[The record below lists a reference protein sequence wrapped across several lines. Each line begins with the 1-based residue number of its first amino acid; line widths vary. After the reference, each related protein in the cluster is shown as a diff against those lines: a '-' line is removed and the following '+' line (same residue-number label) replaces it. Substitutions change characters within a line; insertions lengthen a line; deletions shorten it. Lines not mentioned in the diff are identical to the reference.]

1 MNLLVETLSC
11 LENNN
16 KREEDIKFVMLLDKW
31 ATWENFKEIAKDI
44 NYDEGY
50 GRAEIS
56 EELFIV
62 GRDFWLERHEYDGS
76 EWWELKSMPK
86 RPKTKAEFT
95 KKDVYDKWQLIS
107 AHFVEE
113 MQGSYQE
120 TWD

>member
-44 NYDEGY
+44 NYDEEY

-76 EWWELKSMPK
+76 EWWEFKSMPK

-113 MQGSYQE
+113 MQESYQE